1 MCSTKNLSPKTQMAT
16 VRDGCSLLRLPLSS
30 VFFFID
36 ESLFGYIKTLTPAA
50 IDLEVRALVSL
61 EGLGTFSNALLHRL
75 KSHRDF
81 ELVQTLISV
90 LLRLHGEVL
99 LENPELTEPLQKL
112 RESQKEESGRLLD
125 VISASMGTLGFIR
138 DVL

>member
-1 MCSTKNLSPKTQMAT
+1 MYAFL
-16 VRDGCSLLRLPLSS
+16 
-30 VFFFID
+30 D
-36 ESLFGYIKTLTPAA
+36 ETLFSYIKTLTPAA

-61 EGLGTFSNALLHRL
+61 EGLNTFLNALECRL

-90 LLRLHGEVL
+90 LLRIHGEVL
-99 LENPELTEPLQKL
+99 LENPELSEPLEKL
-112 RESQKEESGRLLD
+112 RGSQVEESGRLLD

>member
-1 MCSTKNLSPKTQMAT
+1 M
-16 VRDGCSLLRLPLSS
+16 
-30 VFFFID
+30 
-36 ESLFGYIKTLTPAA
+36 TPAA

-61 EGLGTFSNALLHRL
+61 EGLNTFVNALLRRL

-90 LLRLHGEVL
+90 LLRIHGDVF
-99 LENPELTEPLQKL
+99 LENSELTEPLANL
-112 RESQKEESGRLLD
+112 RKTQMEESGRLLD